1 MGFGWF
7 WVGSGQ
13 NLNTKGWF
21 WVEYGHDIMGKG
33 WFWVKYGHEIKLF
46 YQSSLSILDVSVVV
60 WA

>member
-1 MGFGWF
+1 
-7 WVGSGQ
+7 VGSGQ